1 MLVVRLPGV
10 LCARAAPC
18 FASPRLR
25 PTRHSSCSSRSLR
38 TLTLA
43 SAQGR
48 NLKIIHFN
56 DVYDISPRTIEPV
69 GGASRFAHLV
79 KQHAADNPLVLFSG
93 DCLNPSLL
101 SAFTRGEQMVPVL
114 NSIGVHAACCGN
126 HDLDFT
132 VEVLKQRMN
141 EWKFPWLLSNVLDTK
156 TKEPLAGA
164 QRSLI
169 LDWQGLKIGLLGLVE
184 YEWLLTIP
192 SIDCNK
198 DIIYLDFVEEGRRL
212 AQELHASGVD
222 LVIAMTHM
230 RGPNDEILAA
240 EVPEIQI
247 VLGGH
252 DHDYVVTQSIPH
264 GTMII
269 KSGTDFREF
278 SVINL
283 ELETPSS
290 SISKES
296 TTTTS
301 TTGSNNGSSSSSSS
315 SSNSSSTTST
325 KATAEL
331 KQQRESD
338 AYSHGVSLR
347 PHVTWQRIEVTSDVP
362 EDPELAVVVEKYQ
375 KLMGT
380 RMDEPLGRSFIDI
393 DTKFD
398 HVRSQETNAG
408 NLMGDIMRLGLDADA
423 AFLNGGTIR
432 SDQIHAAGRLCMRD
446 YVSMLPFTDELV
458 VLRLRGS
465 DVLETL
471 ETGVSSWPKREGRFL
486 QVSGITF
493 SFDPRKPAGSRLVP
507 GSVTVAGE
515 PLDLNKNY
523 RVATKAYLRSGKDGF
538 SKLPEAAVEVDGE
551 TCPRLATLV
560 HHLLSR
566 IEELNDANAANSDIS
581 DAEDTT
587 DGGNNGNGNNNGNNS
602 SNSGVVE
609 RKRHEPE
616 RNLRPVGDSPLSL
629 APCAHGLDGL
639 YYYDDVTGQFGIA
652 PIVEGRIINVAP
664 EIEKSDAEKSTA
676 KAGSSSSSI

>member
-1 MLVVRLPGV
+1 MLAVRLPGA
-10 LCARAAPC
+10 LCARAGPC
-18 FASPRLR
+18 LGGARFN
-25 PTRHSSCSSRSLR
+25 PTCRSRGRSLR
-38 TLTLA
+38 TVTLA
-43 SAQGR
+43 SSQGR
-48 NLKIIHFN
+48 NLTIIHFN

-79 KQHAADNPLVLFSG
+79 KQHTTATGNPPLILFSG

-101 SAFTRGEQMVPVL
+101 SAFTRGEQMVPIL

-132 VEVLKQRMN
+132 VEVLKQRMK
-141 EWKFPWLLSNVLDTK
+141 EWHFPWLLSNVLDVK
-156 TKEPLAGA
+156 TNQPLAGA
-164 QRSLI
+164 QSSLV
-169 LDWQGLKIGLLGLVE
+169 LDWQGLKIGILGLVE

-192 SIDCNK
+192 SIDCSK

-212 AQELHASGVD
+212 AQELHHSGVD
-222 LVIAMTHM
+222 LVVALTHM

-240 EVPEIQI
+240 EVPEIQL

-264 GTMII
+264 GTMIL

-278 SVINL
+278 SVIQV
-283 ELETPSS
+283 ELPPSS
-290 SISKES
+290 
-296 TTTTS
+296 TTS
-301 TTGSNNGSSSSSSS
+301 NSNDSNN
-315 SSNSSSTTST
+315 NRSSSTTSNSST
-325 KATAEL
+325 ICP
-331 KQQRESD
+331 
-338 AYSHGVSLR
+338 R
-347 PHVTWQRIEVTSDVP
+347 PQVTWQRVEVTSDVP
-362 EDPELAVVVEKYQ
+362 EDPEVAVVVEKYQ
-375 KLMGT
+375 ILMGT

-398 HVRSQETNAG
+398 HVRSRETNAG

-458 VLRLRGS
+458 VLRLTGS

-493 SFDPRKPAGSRLVP
+493 KFDPSKPSGSRIVP
-507 GSVTVAGE
+507 GSVTVAGT
-515 PLDLNKNY
+515 PLDLEKNY

-538 SKLPEAAVEVDGE
+538 SKLPAAAVEVDGE

-566 IEELNDANAANSDIS
+566 IEALNAANAANSDCS
-581 DAEDTT
+581 DAEDNNKNSKGSYNIIST
-587 DGGNNGNGNNNGNNS
+587 NGNGSSTISSTGSSTS
-602 SNSGVVE
+602 SNGGE
-609 RKRHEPE
+609 RKHHEPE
-616 RNLRPVGDSPLSL
+616 KGRKLRPVCDSPLRL

-639 YYYDDVTGQFGIA
+639 YYYDEVTGQFGIA
-652 PIVEGRIINVAP
+652 PTVEGRIINVAP
-664 EIEKSDAEKSTA
+664 QTEKSDTA
-676 KAGSSSSSI
+676 AMGTAQAGSSSNKK

>member
-1 MLVVRLPGV
+1 MRFPGV
-10 LCARAAPC
+10 LLPHSRLCLGAAR
-18 FASPRLR
+18 LG
-25 PTRHSSCSSRSLR
+25 PTRHRRSLSC
-38 TLTLA
+38 TLA
-43 SAQGR
+43 SAQTGR
-48 NLKIIHFN
+48 NLTIIHFN

-79 KQHAADNPLVLFSG
+79 NQYAADNPLVLFSG

-114 NSIGVHAACCGN
+114 NNIGVHAACVGN

-132 VEVLKQRMN
+132 VEVLKQRMDQ
-141 EWKFPWLLSNVLDTK
+141 WRFPQLLSNVLDSK
-156 TKEPLAGA
+156 TNEPLAGA
-164 QRSLI
+164 HRSLI
-169 LDWQGLKIGLLGLVE
+169 LEWQGLKIGLLGLVE

-192 SIDCNK
+192 SIDCSK
-198 DIIYLDFVEEGRRL
+198 DIEYLDFVHEGRRL

-222 LVIAMTHM
+222 LVVALTHM

-240 EVPEIQI
+240 EVPEIQM

-252 DHDYVVTQSIPH
+252 DHEYVVTQSIPF

-278 SVINL
+278 SVIKV
-283 ELETPSS
+283 ELPPASS
-290 SISKES
+290 
-296 TTTTS
+296 TS
-301 TTGSNNGSSSSSSS
+301 TGSNNKTSTASTAHSTV
-315 SSNSSSTTST
+315 STTSSRS
-325 KATAEL
+325 AESKIEL
-331 KQQRESD
+331 RQGSVQK
-338 AYSHGVSLR
+338 VVPR

-362 EDPELAVVVEKYQ
+362 EDPEVAVIVEKYQ
-375 KLMGT
+375 KIMGT
-380 RMDEPLGRSFIDI
+380 RMDEPLGRSFIDLN
-393 DTKFD
+393 TRFD
-398 HVRSQETNAG
+398 HVRSRETNVG

-493 SFDPRKPAGSRLVP
+493 KFDPDQPSGSRIVP
-507 GSVTVAGE
+507 GSVTVGGKV
-515 PLDLNKNY
+515 LDLDKYY

-566 IEELNDANAANSDIS
+566 IEQLNDAHAANSDVS
-581 DAEDTT
+581 DAEANHD
-587 DGGNNGNGNNNGNNS
+587 NGAGRNGS
-602 SNSGVVE
+602 SSSSE
-609 RKRHEPE
+609 RK
-616 RNLRPVGDSPLSL
+616 LKAVCDSPFKL

-639 YYYDDVTGQFGIA
+639 YYYDEVTGQFGIA
-652 PIVEGRIINVAP
+652 PTIEGRIINVAP
-664 EIEKSDAEKSTA
+664 GTEKSIVPGEMA
-676 KAGSSSSSI
+676 KAGTSSMQMK

>member
-1 MLVVRLPGV
+1 MRFPGV
-10 LCARAAPC
+10 LPPQPRPC
-18 FASPRLR
+18 LGGAGLC
-25 PTRHSSCSSRSLR
+25 PTRHSCSRSLS
-38 TLTLA
+38 TITLA
-43 SAQGR
+43 SAQGK
-48 NLKIIHFN
+48 NLTIIHFN

-79 KQHAADNPLVLFSG
+79 NQHAADNPLVLFSG

-114 NSIGVHAACCGN
+114 NTIGVHAACVGN

-132 VEVLKQRMN
+132 VEVLQQRMEGWN
-141 EWKFPWLLSNVLDTK
+141 FPWLLSNVLDSK
-156 TKEPLAGA
+156 TNEPLAGA

-169 LDWQGLKIGLLGLVE
+169 LEWQGLKIGLLGLVE

-192 SIDCNK
+192 SIDCRK
-198 DIIYLDFVEEGRRL
+198 DIIYLDFVQEGRRL
-212 AQELHASGVD
+212 AQELHTSGVD

-252 DHDYVVTQSIPH
+252 DHDYVVTQSIPY

-283 ELETPSS
+283 ELPPASS
-290 SISKES
+290 RS
-296 TTTTS
+296 TS
-301 TTGSNNGSSSSSSS
+301 TLRNNNNNNSSAS
-315 SSNSSSTTST
+315 SSNSSSSGSSRAA
-325 KATAEL
+325 KAKIEL
-331 KQQRESD
+331 GQARFE
-338 AYSHGVSLR
+338 GVVPR
-347 PHVTWQRIEVTSDVP
+347 PHVTWRRIEVTRDVP
-362 EDPELAVVVEKYQ
+362 EDPEVAVVVEKYQ

-393 DTKFD
+393 DTRFD
-398 HVRSQETNAG
+398 HVRSRETNSG

-493 SFDPRKPAGSRLVP
+493 KFDPGQPSGSRIVP
-507 GSVTVAGE
+507 GSVTIAGK
-515 PLDLNKNY
+515 PLNLDKNY

-538 SKLPEAAVEVDGE
+538 SKLPEAVVEVDGE

-566 IEELNDANAANSDIS
+566 IEQLNGTHAANSDSS
-581 DAEDTT
+581 DAEDSH
-587 DGGNNGNGNNNGNNS
+587 NGIGCNS
-602 SNSGVVE
+602 SFNENGSSG
-609 RKRHEPE
+609 KKGQEPE
-616 RNLRPVGDSPLSL
+616 EKRRLKAVCDSPLKL
-629 APCAHGLDGL
+629 APCAHGLDRL
-639 YYYDDVTGQFGIA
+639 YYYDEVTGQFGIA
-652 PIVEGRIINVAP
+652 PTVEGRIINVVP
-664 EIEKSDAEKSTA
+664 ETEKNG
-676 KAGSSSSSI
+676 AGQMAQRGASSSI

>member
-1 MLVVRLPGV
+1 MYFLGV
-10 LCARAAPC
+10 LSPQPRPGLGGAR
-18 FASPRLR
+18 LG
-25 PTRHSSCSSRSLR
+25 PTRQSCSHSLR
-38 TLTLA
+38 TITLA
-43 SAQGR
+43 SAQSR
-48 NLKIIHFN
+48 NLTIIHFN

-79 KQHAADNPLVLFSG
+79 NQHAADDPLVLFSG

-114 NSIGVHAACCGN
+114 NNIGVHAACVGN

-132 VEVLKQRMN
+132 VEVLKERMN
-141 EWKFPWLLSNVLDTK
+141 QWQFPWLLSNVLDAT
-156 TKEPLAGA
+156 TNEPLAGA

-169 LDWQGLKIGLLGLVE
+169 LEWQGLKIGLLGLVE

-192 SIDCNK
+192 SIDCSK
-198 DIIYLDFVEEGRRL
+198 DITYLDFVHEGRRL

-222 LVIAMTHM
+222 LVVAMTHM

-252 DHDYVVTQSIPH
+252 DHDYVVTQSIPY

-278 SVINL
+278 SVL
-283 ELETPSS
+283 HVELPPANG
-290 SISKES
+290 
-296 TTTTS
+296 TS
-301 TTGSNNGSSSSSSS
+301 TCSKSSTASAAHSTV
-315 SSNSSSTTST
+315 STTSSLSA
-325 KATAEL
+325 KA
-331 KQQRESD
+331 KIESGQ
-338 AYSHGVSLR
+338 ASFLGVVPR
-347 PHVTWQRIEVTSDVP
+347 PHVTWRKIEVTSDVP
-362 EDPELAVVVEKYQ
+362 EDPEVAIIVEKYQ

-393 DTKFD
+393 DTRFD
-398 HVRSQETNAG
+398 HVRSRETNAG

-493 SFDPRKPAGSRLVP
+493 KFDPAQPPGSRIVP
-507 GSVTVAGE
+507 GSVTIAGQV
-515 PLDLNKNY
+515 LDVDKQY

-538 SKLPEAAVEVDGE
+538 SKLPEAVVEVDGE

-566 IEELNDANAANSDIS
+566 IEQLNDAHAANSDIS
-581 DAEDTT
+581 DSEDTHGN
-587 DGGNNGNGNNNGNNS
+587 DAGGNGSIRRNERIIGREEKMLPNKGGKIELE
-602 SNSGVVE
+602 VE
-609 RKRHEPE
+609 RK
-616 RNLRPVGDSPLSL
+616 LKAVCDSPFEL

-639 YYYDDVTGQFGIA
+639 YYYDEVTGQFGIA
-652 PIVEGRIINVAP
+652 PTVEGRIINVVPDTKIGNVAG
-664 EIEKSDAEKSTA
+664 EVTKTDKSSRH
-676 KAGSSSSSI
+676 I

>member
-1 MLVVRLPGV
+1 MEVRLPGV
-10 LCARAAPC
+10 LATQARPC
-18 FASPRLR
+18 FGNARLSPTHR
-25 PTRHSSCSSRSLR
+25 SGRSLR

-43 SAQGR
+43 SSQGR

-56 DVYDISPRTIEPV
+56 DVYDISPRTIEPI

-132 VEVLKQRMN
+132 VDVLKQRMS

-156 TKEPLAGA
+156 TNEPLAGA

-169 LDWQGLKIGLLGLVE
+169 LEWQGLKIGLLGLVE

-212 AQELHASGVD
+212 AQELHSSGVD
-222 LVIAMTHM
+222 IVVAMTHM

-278 SVINL
+278 SIINL
-283 ELETPSS
+283 ELGSTDVKKGVPS
-290 SISKES
+290 
-296 TTTTS
+296 
-301 TTGSNNGSSSSSSS
+301 
-315 SSNSSSTTST
+315 
-325 KATAEL
+325 
-331 KQQRESD
+331 
-338 AYSHGVSLR
+338 R
-347 PHVTWQRIEVTSDVP
+347 PHVTWQRVEVTSDVP
-362 EDPELAVVVEKYQ
+362 EDPEVAAVVDSYQ

-380 RMDEPLGRSFIDI
+380 RMDEPLGRSFVDI
-393 DTKFD
+393 DTRFD
-398 HVRSQETNAG
+398 HVRSRETNAG

-432 SDQIHAAGRLCMRD
+432 SDQIHAAGRLSMRD

-486 QVSGITF
+486 QLSGITYE
-493 SFDPRKPAGSRLVP
+493 FDPRQPPGSRIVP

-515 PLDLNKNY
+515 PLDLNRNY

-538 SKLPEAAVEVDGE
+538 SKLPEAEVVVDGE

-566 IEELNDANAANSDIS
+566 IEELNDAYAANSDIS
-581 DAEDTT
+581 DSEENNGA
-587 DGGNNGNGNNNGNNS
+587 NGNGGGS
-602 SNSGVVE
+602 RE
-609 RKRHEPE
+609 TEQQRRHEPE
-616 RNLRPVGDSPLSL
+616 GGRRLVPVCESPLSL

-639 YYYDDVTGQFGIA
+639 YYYDEVTRQFGIA
-652 PIVEGRIINVAP
+652 PKIEGRIINVAP
-664 EIEKSDAEKSTA
+664 ETEKSAKETA
-676 KAGSSSSSI
+676 QTGSSSSSTNI